1 MKKDFKEKRLL
12 VVSGPTST
20 GKTSLSIKLAKKFG
34 GEIVSADSRQVYKGM
49 DIGTGKDIP
58 RDSTFQ
64 ITDIKK
70 GTGYYEIDNIKVWG
84 YDLVSPKNEF
94 SVAGYITYAH
104 RVIDEI
110 WSRGRLPIVAGGTG
124 LYIKGLVEGIPTADV
139 PPNIELRKRLE
150 SLSAPELYE
159 KLAELDSSKAGSM
172 NVSDKNNPRRLVR
185 AIEVAQYHLGNNRI
199 VVHRT
204 IGQEYKILYIGLTA
218 PKNYI
223 EERISKRVALRVKLG
238 VEDEIIDLLEKGV
251 SWEDQSMMSL
261 GYRQWRDFFEGA
273 VDRSHVIDEWVK
285 EERKYAKRQ
294 MTWFNKNPLIKWFD
308 VTDSEYQK
316 KVENLVQKWYSNLNA
331 EES

>member
-1 MKKDFKEKRLL
+1 MKKLL
-12 VVSGPTST
+12 VICGPTST
-20 GKTSLSIKLAKKFG
+20 GKTSLSIKLAKRFD

-49 DIGTGKDIP
+49 DIGTGKDVP
-58 RDSTFQ
+58 KGETLQ

-70 GTGYYEIDNIKVWG
+70 DTGYYEIDDVKIWG
-84 YDLVSPKNEF
+84 YDLVSPKTDF
-94 SVAGYITYAH
+94 SVAGYIPYAH
-104 RVIDEI
+104 RIIDEI
-110 WSRGRLPIVAGGTG
+110 WGNGKLPIVTGGTG

-139 PPNIELRKRLE
+139 PRNIDLRKRLE
-150 SLSAPELYE
+150 TLKAPELYE

-185 AIEVAQYHLGNNRI
+185 AIEVAQYHLGKNRM

-204 IGQEYKILYIGLTA
+204 IGQEYNILYVGLTA
-218 PKNYI
+218 PKNYLDD
-223 EERISKRVALRVKLG
+223 RISKRVAIRVKLG

-251 SWEDQSMMSL
+251 AWEDQSMMSL

-273 VDRSHVIDEWVK
+273 VDRSHVIEEWVK
-285 EERKYAKRQ
+285 EERKYVKRQ

-308 VTDSEYQK
+308 ITDSEYQK
-316 KVENLVQKWYSNLNA
+316 KVEDLVQKWYSNLHA